1 MITGV
6 KWGGAKVREV
16 KSGGTEIRGELGVQ
30 ELKTEQLRLRAEEIM
45 SVELIL
51 RMN

>member
-6 KWGGAKVREV
+6 KWGGAKIRGV